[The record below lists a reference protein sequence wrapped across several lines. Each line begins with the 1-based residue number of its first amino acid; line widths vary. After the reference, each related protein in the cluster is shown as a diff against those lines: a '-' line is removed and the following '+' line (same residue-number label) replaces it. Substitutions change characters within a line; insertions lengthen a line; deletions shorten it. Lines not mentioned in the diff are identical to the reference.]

1 MSELLLALRNLC
13 LLRIG
18 PQDLPYSP
26 ALLGMVLGLNI
37 VLDTASGFLL
47 GKPGM
52 AFTASL
58 IGLVVVIGGVWLLLK
73 MRQLQ
78 ARFVQ
83 AALAIGAAAL
93 LFSLLAVP
101 VQMVMAPLPDD
112 LKKLSDAQTMGMMA
126 LAGLGGWSLA
136 VTGHILRHALE
147 RSFLAGVLLAL
158 AFNLSAA
165 AFLQLLLSPGV

>member
-26 ALLGMVLGLNI
+26 TLLGMVLGLNL
-37 VLDTASGFLL
+37 VLDTTVGFLL
-47 GKPGM
+47 GKAGM
-52 AFTASL
+52 AFAASL
-58 IGLVVVIGGVWLLLK
+58 IGLAVIIGGVWLLLR
-73 MRQLQ
+73 MRQLE

-93 LFSLLAVP
+93 LFSVLAVP
-101 VQMVMAPLPDD
+101 VQMLMAPLPDD
-112 LKKLSDAQTMGMMA
+112 LDKLSDTQTMGMMV
-126 LAGLGGWSLA
+126 LAGIGGWSLA
-136 VTGHILRHALE
+136 VTGHVLRHALE
-147 RSFLAGVLLAL
+147 RSFLTGVLLAL

-165 AFLQLLLSPGV
+165 AFLQLLLSPGA